1 MSNVETFRPRS
12 GFVMAFSAF
21 FAISAFTYINILD
34 YGLMGGLPSIGWGLV
49 LSTIFYLILIHPKV
63 IFFDEGLTI
72 VNPLTTITLGWHDV
86 VEIDARFTMYVIHR
100 ESGTK
105 IHAFAAQAPGRY
117 HSRTVHPNEVKGM
130 RVGDSGM
137 IRAGESPR
145 TSSGAATAIARARL
159 EQFERFHSQGS
170 VEFSSKFNK
179 SAAIIGTAFFAIALV
194 IQVIHP

>member
-49 LSTIFYLILIHPKV
+49 LSTIFYLIFIHPKV

-86 VEIDARFTMYVIHR
+86 VEIDARFTMYIIHR
-100 ESGTK
+100 ESGVK

-145 TSSGAATAIARARL
+145 TSSGAATAIARARW

-194 IQVIHP
+194 IQVIHT

>member
-49 LSTIFYLILIHPKV
+49 LSTIFYLIFIHPKV

-86 VEIDARFTMYVIHR
+86 VEIDARFTMYVVHR
-100 ESGTK
+100 KSGVK

>member
-1 MSNVETFRPRS
+1 
-12 GFVMAFSAF
+12 
-21 FAISAFTYINILD
+21 
-34 YGLMGGLPSIGWGLV
+34 
-49 LSTIFYLILIHPKV
+49 
-63 IFFDEGLTI
+63 
-72 VNPLTTITLGWHDV
+72 
-86 VEIDARFTMYVIHR
+86 
-100 ESGTK
+100 
-105 IHAFAAQAPGRY
+105 
-117 HSRTVHPNEVKGM
+117 M

>member
-49 LSTIFYLILIHPKV
+49 LSTIFYLIFIHPKV

-100 ESGTK
+100 ESGVK

-194 IQVIHP
+194 IQVIHT

>member
-49 LSTIFYLILIHPKV
+49 LSTIFYLIFIHPKV

-86 VEIDARFTMYVIHR
+86 VEIDARFTMYIIHR

>member
-1 MSNVETFRPRS
+1 
-12 GFVMAFSAF
+12 MAFSAF

-49 LSTIFYLILIHPKV
+49 LSTIFYLIFIHPKV

-86 VEIDARFTMYVIHR
+86 VEIDARFTMYVVHR
-100 ESGTK
+100 KSGAK

-159 EQFERFHSQGS
+159 EQFERFQSQGS

-179 SAAIIGTAFFAIALV
+179 SAAVIGTAFFAIALV

>member
-49 LSTIFYLILIHPKV
+49 LSTIFYLIFIHPKV

-100 ESGTK
+100 ESGVK

>member
-49 LSTIFYLILIHPKV
+49 LSTIFYLIFIHPKV

-159 EQFERFHSQGS
+159 EQFERFHSHGS